1 MFSFWHCPKKG
12 DRPLPELFGTSNY
25 ANWGGGAIRTMLESK
40 HFFRRLSLRETVKY
54 YFVYLIRLILLQT
67 KFQQKIQGLKQC
79 LFAQNAPAFAQKSF
93 GLDFRV
99 ERSLGI
105 RGYTSLLYGQNP
117 QGT

>member
-1 MFSFWHCPKKG
+1 MLGCQGCHPQP
-12 DRPLPELFGTSNY
+12 PLLPWL
-25 ANWGGGAIRTMLESK
+25 
-40 HFFRRLSLRETVKY
+40 H
-54 YFVYLIRLILLQT
+54 
-67 KFQQKIQGLKQC
+67 
-79 LFAQNAPAFAQKSF
+79 FAQNAPAFAQKSF